1 MVKKQK
7 KEKNLYNFD
16 YESKEEKKLRAKK
29 LKEKKAGEKSA
40 SKKNKKVK
48 ANEKQGQAVKK
59 KNYDDEIIIGVT
71 RIPEKEK
78 VKNEKKKA
86 EKKKNNIVKQNKEN
100 NKIVRT
106 KQKNEDYTQK
116 IKKNNYRVS
125 NQNNENSKLKKR
137 KKILKLTIL
146 LFIVIGTIVFAMLS
160 PLFNI
165 KKIDVKGNSLITKEE
180 IVSLSGI
187 YLDENIFRTNK
198 YKAINNIKQNTYINE
213 VEINKKLPNTIEIN
227 VVERIPKYMLEYGNG
242 YVYINN
248 QGYML
253 EISSIK
259 KELPI
264 LTGTL
269 TLKEDYKA
277 GNRLNDEDLAK
288 LGTVN
293 KIMKEAKNREIADLI
308 TSIDITNS
316 NNYILNL
323 QTEQKTVYLGDCS
336 YIETRMGLV
345 QKILSLEKGVK
356 GEIFVNRDVNKYDPY
371 FRESV

>member
-86 EKKKNNIVKQNKEN
+86 EKKKNNLVKQNKEN

-165 KKIDVKGNSLITKEE
+165 KKINVKGNSTLRAKD
-180 IVSLSGI
+180 VK
-187 YLDENIFRTNK
+187 N
-198 YKAINNIKQNTYINE
+198 
-213 VEINKKLPNTIEIN
+213 
-227 VVERIPKYMLEYGNG
+227 YGR
-242 YVYINN
+242 VI
-248 QGYML
+248 
-253 EISSIK
+253 
-259 KELPI
+259 
-264 LTGTL
+264 
-269 TLKEDYKA
+269 
-277 GNRLNDEDLAK
+277 
-288 LGTVN
+288 
-293 KIMKEAKNREIADLI
+293 
-308 TSIDITNS
+308 
-316 NNYILNL
+316 
-323 QTEQKTVYLGDCS
+323 
-336 YIETRMGLV
+336 
-345 QKILSLEKGVK
+345 
-356 GEIFVNRDVNKYDPY
+356 
-371 FRESV
+371 